1 MVQFDLTVRFLSYNI
16 LDGGTGRTAALMS
29 VIAAQ
34 SPDVIGLVEAED
46 AGVVEDLAGRL
57 EMDFIQAPGNYKASA
72 LLSRFPIRDSINHG
86 PLQKDLTKSLLEAT
100 VVDAGGRAWSV
111 GVLHLH
117 AQALEAD
124 EAIREREIEVVLKIF
139 APHRE
144 AGRGHVLMGD
154 FNANSPVQEIDPALC
169 KRSTREAWERNGG
182 GIPRRVIGRVLDAGY
197 IDTFHAVDPGLAATT
212 GTFSTEFPGQR
223 VDYIFSFG
231 IERARL
237 KAARIIYEGDAEEAS
252 DHFPVMAEFD

>member
-1 MVQFDLTVRFLSYNI
+1 
-16 LDGGTGRTAALMS
+16 
-29 VIAAQ
+29 
-34 SPDVIGLVEAED
+34 
-46 AGVVEDLAGRL
+46 
-57 EMDFIQAPGNYKASA
+57 MDFVFGAGNYKASA
-72 LLSRFPIRDSINHG
+72 VLSRFAILDSVNHG

-100 VVDAGGRAWSV
+100 VVDGGGRAWSV

-124 EAIREREIEVVLKIF
+124 EAIREREIDVVLKIF
-139 APHRE
+139 EPHRE

-169 KRSTREAWERNGG
+169 KRSTREAWEKNGG
-182 GIPRRVIGRVLDAGY
+182 GIPRRAIGRVIDAGY
-197 IDTFHAVDPGLAATT
+197 MDTFHAVDPRLAATT

-231 IERARL
+231 IERAGL
-237 KAARIIYEGDAEEAS
+237 KSARIIYEGDSQEAS
-252 DHFPVMAEFD
+252 DHFPVAAEFA